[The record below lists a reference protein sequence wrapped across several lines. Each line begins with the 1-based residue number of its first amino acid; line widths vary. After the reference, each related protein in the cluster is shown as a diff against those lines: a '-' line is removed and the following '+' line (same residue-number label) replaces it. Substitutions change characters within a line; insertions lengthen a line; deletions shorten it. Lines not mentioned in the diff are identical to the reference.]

1 MEQGEWNPWKWL
13 TGIRGFEMF
22 KFTFVLFLIFI
33 STIDF
38 TSAQQKPV
46 VKDSTHIY
54 TEIESF
60 SKRGKFTKF
69 MYSLIF
75 RPVAHKSSTKKGKKK
90 VYKKLIQKPYNT
102 FEGKIIRHINIETLD
117 PFGYSIGDTIYR
129 SPNFL
134 SKTGNE
140 LHVKSQRITIR
151 NLLLI
156 HQNQVFDSLL
166 VKESERLVRSQR
178 YIRDVSFFVKAAAKA
193 SDSVDIFIRELDIW
207 SIIPKGSASSSKTTI
222 NLADKNFLGLGHE
235 LQGDFTR
242 NYSKGINSFHTNYS
256 IPNLRNS
263 YVRGTVHF
271 GKEGNKNFNRSF
283 TIDRPF
289 FSPFAKWA
297 AGVNFTHQFFNDSVL
312 FDTNQFGM
320 LRYKF
325 NSQDYWVGNAIR
337 LFGGNSEYNR
347 TTNFISTVRFLRVH
361 YLEKPGGLFDTLNRF
376 SDENFYMASMGVSTR
391 QYVQDKYIFKFGI
404 TEDVPI
410 GKVFSL
416 TGGYQEKSG
425 TGRVY
430 LGGRISM
437 GGYYPWGY
445 LSSNFEYGTFIHAS
459 HVEEGVFTAGIDY
472 FTGLIE
478 WGKWKFRQFVKP
490 QLTLGFNRFASDS
503 LTLNDS
509 FGLVGFHTTALKGT
523 SRLLLTVQSQVYA
536 PWNFIGFRFGPYLN
550 CTLGMLSDKLTGFRK
565 SKVYS
570 QIGVGVLIKNE
581 NLILNTFQLS
591 LSFYPIIPNTGNNI
605 FKMNSFGTGD
615 FGFRDFEIGKPGSV
629 VYR

>member
-1 MEQGEWNPWKWL
+1 MGFKIIFVFLFVSIL
-13 TGIRGFEMF
+13 TN
-22 KFTFVLFLIFI
+22 
-33 STIDF
+33 DF
-38 TSAQQKPV
+38 AFAQQKSAP
-46 VKDSTHIY
+46 KDSTKIY
-54 TEIESF
+54 SDIESF

-75 RPVAHKSSTKKGKKK
+75 KPVAPTSQQNKGKRK
-90 VYKKLIQKPYNT
+90 VYKKLIQKPYQT
-102 FEGKIIRHINIETLD
+102 FEGKIIRNINIETLD
-117 PFGYSIGDTIYR
+117 PFGYSIGDSIYK

-134 SKTGNE
+134 AKTGNK

-166 VKESERLVRSQR
+166 VKESERLVRSQK
-178 YIRDVSFFVKAAAKA
+178 YIRDVSFFVKSVSKG

-207 SIIPKGSASSSKTTI
+207 SIIPKGSMSKSSSTI

-242 NYSKGINSFHTNYS
+242 NYTEGINAYHTNYS
-256 IPNLRNS
+256 IPNIKNS
-263 YVRGTVHF
+263 YVRGTVHI

-297 AGVNFTHQFFNDSVL
+297 AGVNFTQQFFNDSAH
-312 FDTNQFGM
+312 FDTQQLGM

-325 NSQDYWVGNAIR
+325 NSQDYWAGNAIR

-347 TTNFISTVRFLRVH
+347 TTNFISTVRFLRVR
-361 YLEKPGGLFDTLNRF
+361 YLEKPNELFDTQHRF
-376 SDENFYMASMGVSTR
+376 TNENFYLSSVGVSTR
-391 QYVQDKYIFKFGI
+391 KYVQDKYIFKFGI
-404 TEDVPI
+404 PEDVPV

-416 TGGYQEKSG
+416 TGGYQEKNH
-425 TGRVY
+425 TGRAY
-430 LGGRISM
+430 LGARVSM
-437 GGYYPWGY
+437 GSYNPWGY
-445 LSSNFEYGTFIHAS
+445 LSSNFEYGTFIRAS
-459 HVEEGVFTAGIDY
+459 RIEEGVFTTGLNY

-478 WGKWKFRQFVKP
+478 MGKWKFRQFVKP
-490 QLTLGFNRFASDS
+490 EVTIGFNRFYSDS
-503 LTLNDS
+503 LTLNEEY
-509 FGLVGFHTTALKGT
+509 GLIGFRTTALQGT
-523 SRLLLTVQSQVYA
+523 SRLLLTIQTQAYA
-536 PWNFIGFRFGPYLN
+536 PWNFIGFRFGPYFSF
-550 CTLGMLSDKLTGFRK
+550 TMGMLGDAVTGFRK

-570 QIGVGVLIKNE
+570 QIGVGVLVKNE

-591 LSFYPIIPNTGNNI
+591 LSFYPVIPDSGHNI
-605 FKMNSFGTGD
+605 FKINSFGTAD
-615 FGFRDFEIGKPGSV
+615 FGFLDFEIGKPGPV